1 MSLKDT
7 LQADMKAALKG
18 GEKERLKVV
27 RMVLAAIKQQEIDQ
41 RIELDDAALLGVV
54 TKMVKQRR
62 DSITQFNQGGR
73 ADLAEAEEAEIKILE
88 AYLPEQLSGDEID
101 RLIDEAIESTGASSM
116 RDMGKVMGTLKQ
128 KIEGRADLGAVS
140 GKVKSKLG

>member
-41 RIELDDAALLGVV
+41 RIELDDAGVLTLLG
-54 TKMVKQRR
+54 KMVKQRK
-62 DSITQFNQGGR
+62 DSIAQFTDGGR
-73 ADLAEAEEAEIKILE
+73 QDLADAEQREIEVLE
-88 AYLPEQLSGDEID
+88 GYLPAPLSDSK
-101 RLIDEAIESTGASSM
+101 AA
-116 RDMGKVMGTLKQ
+116 LKALFVAGL
-128 KIEGRADLGAVS
+128 EGRL
-140 GKVKSKLG
+140 

>member
-73 ADLAEAEEAEIKILE
+73 ADLAAAEEAEIAVLE
-88 AYLPEQLSGDEID
+88 AYLPEQLSADEVD
-101 RLIDEAIESTGASSM
+101 ALIDEAIASTGASSM
-116 RDMGKVMGTLKQ
+116 RDMGKVMGLLKQ

-140 GKVKSKLG
+140 GKVKGKLG

>member
-41 RIELDDAALLGVV
+41 RTELDDAALLGIV

-73 ADLAEAEEAEIKILE
+73 ADLAAAEEAEIAVLE
-88 AYLPEQLSGDEID
+88 AYLPEQLSDDEINT
-101 RLIDEAIESTGASSM
+101 LIDEAIASTGASSM
-116 RDMGKVMGTLKQ
+116 RDMGKVMGILKQ

-140 GKVKSKLG
+140 GKVKARLG

>member
-73 ADLAEAEEAEIKILE
+73 ADLAATEEAEIAVLE
-88 AYLPEQLSGDEID
+88 AYLPEQLSADEID
-101 RLIDEAIESTGASSM
+101 ALIDAAITSTGASSM
-116 RDMGKVMGTLKQ
+116 RDMGKVMGILKQ
-128 KIEGRADLGAVS
+128 KLEGRADLGAVS

>member
-41 RIELDDAALLGVV
+41 RTELNDAALLGVV

-73 ADLAEAEEAEIKILE
+73 ADLAAVEEAEIEVLE
-88 AYLPEQLSGDEID
+88 AYLPEQLSADEID
-101 RLIDEAIESTGASSM
+101 ALIDEAISNTGASSM
-116 RDMGKVMGTLKQ
+116 RDMGKVMGLLKP
-128 KIEGRADLGAVS
+128 KLEGRADLGPVS
-140 GKVKSKLG
+140 GKVKARLG

>member
-1 MSLKDT
+1 
-7 LQADMKAALKG
+7 MKAALKG

-41 RIELDDAALLGVV
+41 RTELDDAALMGVV

-73 ADLAEAEEAEIKILE
+73 ADLAAVEEAEIEVLE
-88 AYLPEQLSGDEID
+88 AYLPEQLSADEID
-101 RLIDEAIESTGASSM
+101 ALIDEAITSTGANSM
-116 RDMGKVMGTLKQ
+116 RDMGKVMGLLKP
-128 KIEGRADLGAVS
+128 KLEGRADLGPVS
-140 GKVKSKLG
+140 GKVKARLG

>member
-1 MSLKDT
+1 
-7 LQADMKAALKG
+7 MKAALKG

-41 RIELDDAALLGVV
+41 RTELDDAALMGVV

-73 ADLAEAEEAEIKILE
+73 ADLAAVEEAEIEVLE
-88 AYLPEQLSGDEID
+88 AYLPEQLSADEID
-101 RLIDEAIESTGASSM
+101 ALIDEAISNTGASSM
-116 RDMGKVMGTLKQ
+116 RDMGKVMGLLKP
-128 KIEGRADLGAVS
+128 KLEGRADLGPVS
-140 GKVKSKLG
+140 GKVKARLG

>member
-41 RIELDDAALLGVV
+41 RTELDDAALLGVV

-73 ADLAEAEEAEIKILE
+73 ADLAAVEEAEIEVLE
-88 AYLPEQLSGDEID
+88 AYLPEQLSADEID
-101 RLIDEAIESTGASSM
+101 ALIDEAISNTGASSM
-116 RDMGKVMGTLKQ
+116 RDMGKVMGLLKP
-128 KIEGRADLGAVS
+128 KLEGRADLGPVS
-140 GKVKSKLG
+140 GKVKARLG

>member
-1 MSLKDT
+1 
-7 LQADMKAALKG
+7 MKAALKG

-73 ADLAEAEEAEIKILE
+73 ADLAAAEEAEIAVLE
-88 AYLPEQLSGDEID
+88 AYLPEQVSADEVD
-101 RLIDEAIESTGASSM
+101 ALIDEAIASMGATSM